1 MAMVFW
7 FVGIAIT
14 ATYTVWI
21 YHAVPWT
28 YLLLPAVFAIQT
40 TFLIGSAW
48 LLSAI
53 AVFFRDLKDIMAV
66 WANLGVFLLP
76 IVYLPQWM
84 PDIFRPAIY
93 ANPLSYIIWIYQDTL
108 YFGRI
113 EHPVSWLV
121 SIIFAVFMF
130 TTGHRVFQRLRPLFG
145 NAL

>member
-1 MAMVFW
+1 MPEWTEHVQNILGHVFSP
-7 FVGIAIT
+7 IS
-14 ATYTVWI
+14 
-21 YHAVPWT
+21 
-28 YLLLPAVFAIQT
+28 
-40 TFLIGSAW
+40 IGSAW